1 MTVKKLQRFAE
12 LATFPNVFQNPA
24 GMKENWNRLYF
35 KNDHPITLELACGKG
50 EYTLELARR
59 FPGRNFIGIDIK
71 GARIWRGAR
80 TALEQNLTNVAFLRI
95 PIEKIT
101 EYFAQN
107 EIEEIWITF
116 PDPFPRKGK
125 AKKRLTSPRFL
136 NLYRQILRPGGLV
149 HLKTDDLNLFDYTRE
164 ILNVERCS
172 PKMVIENLYNGKSLG
187 ELLSI
192 KTTYELKHLQA
203 GKAIKYLSFSM
214 PEILPPA

>member
-24 GMKENWNRLYF
+24 GMKGHWNKLYF
-35 KNDHPITLELACGKG
+35 KNDHLITLELACGKG
-50 EYTLELARR
+50 EYTLELAKR
-59 FPGRNFIGIDIK
+59 FPYQNFIGIDIK
-71 GARIWRGAR
+71 GARLWRGAK
-80 TALEQNLTNVAFLRI
+80 TALEQNLNNVAFLRI

-149 HLKTDDLNLFDYTRE
+149 HLKTDDMNLFDYTLE
-164 ILNVERCS
+164 TLNQERLAVVEVVDS
-172 PKMVIENLYNGKSLG
+172 LYNGRIYDEILT
-187 ELLSI
+187 I
-192 KTTYELKHLQA
+192 MTTYERKHLQA
-203 GKAIKYLSFSM
+203 GRTIRYLRFR
-214 PEILPPA
+214 I